1 MIKFLRQP
9 FTKNSQQPNKA
20 PIRKHHYIL
29 GTTAIV
35 IGSWITHTTTATV
48 YDDFNNRE
56 AMAFAQAIPNSGRVL
71 NGGLPDEYFNTSLKI
86 AQGPLSENIGRA
98 QSPLLLSELKIN
110 QLPQIQLE
118 ETTHKVL
125 RGDTLGSIFK
135 RLDYGPA
142 FAHHI
147 STHPVAKRLV
157 SLAIGKQLAFRSD
170 EKSQL
175 KQLAYPISALQ
186 ELVVDFEDGNISDAS
201 VVELSYQVEKKSVSG
216 EINSSLYEAAKDAGL
231 STKLVMEMV
240 RIFGW
245 DVDFVL
251 DIREGDSF
259 HVIYE
264 QFQQDGEKLAD
275 GNILAAEFTT
285 QHRTH
290 RSIRFDDG
298 QGHASYYTPEGESM
312 LGTFLRSPV
321 EFSRI
326 SSRFGKRKHPI
337 LKTWRAH
344 KGVDYAA
351 SRGTPI
357 RATADGKIVS
367 AGTKG
372 GYGKAVVLRHAG
384 RFTTLYGHMNGF
396 AKEIKS
402 GRRVKQGDVIGY
414 IGSTGLATGPHLHY
428 EFRLDGVH
436 RNPLTYKTPK
446 AGSIDEEFKSEFVQQ
461 TNQWLAELNGIS
473 SEYQLAK
480 ARSASLSSEAF

>member
-20 PIRKHHYIL
+20 SIRKHHYIL

-35 IGSWITHTTTATV
+35 VGSWITHTTTATV

-98 QSPLLLSELKIN
+98 QSPLLLSELEIN

-446 AGSIDEEFKSEFVQQ
+446 AGSIDEEFKSEFAQQ